1 MGTRCAIGITNRYG
15 SVDAAFCARDG
26 YPEGVGR
33 KLLEHYHD
41 PARIRAMIALGALNS
56 LGNSPDDPRSYQ
68 DLPPL
73 GPDDDLSTSF
83 QDIENH
89 CFTLPGRTDLYVGL
103 QAATAAEF
111 PQIATDQG
119 LDFAYLY
126 HDSQWQLS
134 AVRDPDIPH
143 LPAQLRNVL
152 NR

>member
-1 MGTRCAIGITNRYG
+1 MGTRCAIGITNRDG

-33 KLLEHYHD
+33 KLLEHYLD
-41 PARIRAMIALGALNS
+41 PVKVRAMIALGALNS
-56 LGNSPDDPRSYQ
+56 LGNTPDDARSYQ

-73 GPDDDLSTSF
+73 GPEDDLSTSLE
-83 QDIENH
+83 DIENH
-89 CFTLPGRTDLYVGL
+89 CFTLPGRTDLYEEL

-111 PQIATDQG
+111 PQLATGLG

-126 HDSQWQLS
+126 HDGEWQLS

-143 LPAQLRNVL
+143 RPGPLRHVL
-152 NR
+152 NH